1 MKFLQYVL
9 PKFIITYL
17 VQLLCCFA
25 FAFATMCCSG
35 DLDGR
40 EVNIQVP
47 PKGSDKGGGV
57 VDLNIPNQLAN
68 EVFRYAANAKGKQTG
83 QLDNWTNR
91 MTDRQRDIQTDR

>member
-1 MKFLQYVL
+1 
-9 PKFIITYL
+9 
-17 VQLLCCFA
+17 
-25 FAFATMCCSG
+25 MCCSG

-91 MTDRQRDIQTDR
+91 MTDRQTEGEICRQSEGETYRHTDKYIER